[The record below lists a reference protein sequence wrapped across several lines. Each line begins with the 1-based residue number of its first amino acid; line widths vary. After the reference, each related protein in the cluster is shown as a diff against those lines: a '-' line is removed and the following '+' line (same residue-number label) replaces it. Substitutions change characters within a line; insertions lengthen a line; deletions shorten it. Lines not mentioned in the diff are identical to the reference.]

1 MSISYYDRHGDVFF
15 AGSVYADMS
24 ATQARFQAYLP
35 SPAEILEGGCGS
47 GRDALAFAEAGHRV
61 TAFDGSSEMVRR
73 AREHTGLSVIHMTFD
88 QVEWVER
95 FDGIWT
101 CASLLHVP
109 RAELPD
115 VLSRLARAMKPGG
128 AWMTSFKRGTTERQV
143 EDRRFTDMTE
153 DMLSEAMS
161 AQRLTV
167 AELWTEA
174 DVRPGRAEEH
184 WVSAIAIKAADGA

>member
-1 MSISYYDRHGDVFF
+1 MSIGYYDRQGDVFF
-15 AGSVYADMS
+15 AGSVWADMS
-24 ATQARFQAYLP
+24 ATRARFLAHLP

-47 GRDALAFAEAGHRV
+47 GRDALAFAQAGHQV
-61 TAFDGSSEMVRR
+61 TAFDGSAEMVRR
-73 AREHTGLSVIHMTFD
+73 AREHTGLPVIQMTFD
-88 QVEWVER
+88 QVDWLDR

-115 VLSRLARAMKPGG
+115 ILGRLARALKPGG
-128 AWMTSFKRGTTERQV
+128 AWMASFKRGTTERQV
-143 EDRRFTDMTE
+143 EDRSFTDMTE
-153 DMLSEAMS
+153 EMLAEA
-161 AQRLTV
+161 LTAHGLEL

-184 WVSAIAIKAADGA
+184 WVAAIAKRPG